1 MKKGIALGIVVA
13 LFFMM
18 CDIPVLSESEES
30 FTVYREYRDS
40 LYDLQRDTTQ
50 IYLELHEGK
59 NLQAV
64 YEHIIQT
71 VEKTSVSLGKAHRAS
86 QDIHDTLQI
95 GLQDH
100 LEIILVLGLS
110 ENQKENL
117 STLGYTEDDV
127 DELLDFFLHY
137 NDYYHHVETGFTPE
151 EMERFR
157 SVGLTDDQVSELHNI
172 LDDHY
177 SEWST
182 AQKVVKEHQI
192 ELMHAQVSLSVA
204 ALQTLLE
211 SPDTKDKDKS
221 KSENRIK
228 NAEENLLNAL
238 SHLSGDQSSLEKVKA
253 FSKHVYKAAEQ
264 EIKKGNTQ
272 YMVDFFIGLQIHC
285 GAVTALHGDI
295 QLGLK
300 EIQMYNDLLV
310 ECVENKELL
319 QSIPLEESSIKESS
333 EQSTPLTDFV
343 GQIEEYDE
351 TNNLAVAYVL
361 VKTPDTTLLQFLFLL
376 SSFVFT
382 EFGEAGWSITLP
394 HLMDILGT
402 ITTITVSAVVTKITI
417 VAGAFLLLIVTAPS
431 VGLEWPPAVLG
442 WIEGDQIIIVVEGS
456 YGQAHIPKR
465 AKSDDECTASSHQAI
480 LDDKYMIQEI
490 VTNALK
496 LLYNKNSGQ
505 YVYYFIDDSGK
516 EWAVFIRKW
525 GETKYYELRTAY
537 RADCGPPF
545 KCDAD
550 GKTYNTIF
558 EKWLCEEFK
567 VISPW

>member
-1 MKKGIALGIVVA
+1 MKKGIALGIIVA

-18 CDIPVLSESEES
+18 CDIPVLSESEDS

-40 LYDLQRDTTQ
+40 LHDLQRDTTQ

-86 QDIHDTLQI
+86 QDIHDRLQI
-95 GLQDH
+95 SLQDH

-117 STLGYTEDDV
+117 STLGYTDDDV

-157 SVGLTDDQVSELHNI
+157 SVGLTDDQVSEVHDI

-177 SEWST
+177 NEWST

-221 KSENRIK
+221 ENRIT

-238 SHLSGDQSSLEKVKA
+238 SNLSGDQSSLERVKA
-253 FSKHVYKAAEQ
+253 FSKHVYKAAQQ

-300 EIQMYNDLLV
+300 EISMYEDLLV

-319 QSIPLEESSIKESS
+319 QSIPLEESPIKESS
-333 EQSTPLTDFV
+333 EQSIPLTDFV

-351 TNNLAVAYVL
+351 TNNLAVTYVL
-361 VKTPDTTLLQFLFLL
+361 VKAPDTTLLQFLILL

-382 EFGEAGWSITLP
+382 EFGQAGWSITLP
-394 HLMDILGT
+394 QLMDILGT
-402 ITTITVSAVVTKITI
+402 ITTFTISAVVTKIAI

-431 VGLEWPPAVLG
+431 VGLEWPPAIPG

-480 LDDKYMIQEI
+480 LDNKYMIQEI

-505 YVYYFIDDSGK
+505 YIYYFIDESGK
-516 EWAVFIRKW
+516 EWGVFIRKW
-525 GETKYYELRTAY
+525 GETKYYELWTAY

-545 KCDAD
+545 KCKDKEFGSILD
-550 GKTYNTIF
+550 
-558 EKWLCEEFK
+558 KWLCEEFK

>member
-1 MKKGIALGIVVA
+1 M
-13 LFFMM
+13 
-18 CDIPVLSESEES
+18 
-30 FTVYREYRDS
+30 YR
-40 LYDLQRDTTQ
+40 
-50 IYLELHEGK
+50 
-59 NLQAV
+59 
-64 YEHIIQT
+64 
-71 VEKTSVSLGKAHRAS
+71 
-86 QDIHDTLQI
+86 
-95 GLQDH
+95 QDH
-100 LEIILVLGLS
+100 LESILILGLS
-110 ENQKENL
+110 ETQKENL
-117 STLGYTEDDV
+117 STLGYTEDDI

-137 NDYYHHVETGFTPE
+137 NDYYHHIETGFTPE

-157 SVGLTDDQVSELHNI
+157 SVGLTDDQVSELHDI
-172 LDDHY
+172 LDNHY
-177 SEWST
+177 SKWST
-182 AQKVVKEHQI
+182 VQEVVKEHQI

-211 SPDTKDKDKS
+211 STDTKDKGKG
-221 KSENRIK
+221 KQENRIT

-238 SHLSGDQSSLEKVKA
+238 SNLSGNQSSLEKVKA

-264 EIKKGNTQ
+264 EVKKGNTQ

-295 QLGLK
+295 ELGLK
-300 EIQMYNDLLV
+300 EIQMYEDLLS

-333 EQSTPLTDFV
+333 QQSTPLTDFV

-361 VKTPDTTLLQFLFLL
+361 VKAPDTTVLQFLFLL

-394 HLMDILGT
+394 QLMDIIGT
-402 ITTITVSAVVTKITI
+402 ITTFTISAVVTKIAI

-431 VGLEWPPAVLG
+431 VGLEWPAAVPG

-456 YGQAHIPKR
+456 YGQAHIPQR
-465 AKSDDECTASSHQAI
+465 AESDDECTASSHQAI

-496 LLYNKNSGQ
+496 LLYNKYSGR
-505 YVYYFIDDSGK
+505 YIYYFIDDSGK
-516 EWAVFIRKW
+516 EWGVFIRKW

-545 KCDAD
+545 TCKDREF
-550 GKTYNTIF
+550 GSILG
-558 EKWLCEEFK
+558 KWLCEGFE

>member
-1 MKKGIALGIVVA
+1 MKKGVALGIVVA
-13 LFFMM
+13 LFLMM

-40 LYDLQRDTTQ
+40 LYDLQRDTTL

-86 QDIHDTLQI
+86 RDIHDRLQI
-95 GLQDH
+95 SLQDH

-117 STLGYTEDDV
+117 STLGYTDV
-127 DELLDFFLHY
+127 DIDELLDFFLTY
-137 NDYYHHVETGFTPE
+137 NDYYHHVKTGFTPE

-157 SVGLTDDQVSELHNI
+157 SVGLTDDQVSELHDI
-172 LDDHY
+172 LDNHY

-211 SPDTKDKDKS
+211 STDTKDKDKG
-221 KSENRIK
+221 KSENRIT

-238 SHLSGDQSSLEKVKA
+238 SNLSGNQSSLEKVKA

-272 YMVDFFIGLQIHC
+272 YMVDFFVGLQIHC

-295 QLGLK
+295 QLGSK
-300 EIQMYNDLLV
+300 EIQVYEDLLL

-319 QSIPLEESSIKESS
+319 QSIPLKESPKES
-333 EQSTPLTDFV
+333 PIQSIPLTDFV

-361 VKTPDTTLLQFLFLL
+361 VKAPDTTVLQFLILL

-394 HLMDILGT
+394 QLMDILGT
-402 ITTITVSAVVTKITI
+402 ITTITVSAVVTKIAI

-431 VGLEWPPAVLG
+431 VGLEWPPAVPG

-456 YGQAHIPKR
+456 YGQAHIPQR
-465 AKSDDECTASSHQAI
+465 AESKNQCVASSHQAI

-496 LLYNKNSGQ
+496 LLYNKYSGQ
-505 YVYYFIDDSGK
+505 YIYYFIDDSGK
-516 EWAVFIRKW
+516 EWGVFIRKW
-525 GETKYYELRTAY
+525 GETKYYELWTAY

-545 KCDAD
+545 KCDVD
-550 GKTYNTIF
+550 GNSYNTILD
-558 EKWLCEEFK
+558 KWFCEGFK
-567 VISPW
+567 VIGHW